1 MTSSEWAG
9 DPEALARRH
18 AGRMP
23 EATQRRELLWQAPG
37 ASLGRLAGMAGIDS
51 LRLLLDEQVP
61 PQPMSVL
68 MRIALREIDE
78 GRVTV
83 EAEPAAEHLSL
94 LGTVHGG
101 FVATLLDT
109 VMASAVHSTLAA
121 DRTFATL
128 TLEVKMLRPLT
139 DTTGR
144 VTATGTVLH
153 GGRAQATA
161 QGAIRSMQTGK
172 LLAIGTTTCIVI
184 PSPTAGHGRGTS
196 EAARG

>member
-1 MTSSEWAG
+1 MRDG
-9 DPEALARRH
+9 KIP
-18 AGRMP
+18 
-23 EATQRRELLWQAPG
+23 
-37 ASLGRLAGMAGIDS
+37 
-51 LRLLLDEQVP
+51 VP
-61 PQPMSVL
+61 PILQLVGGTGF
-68 MRIALREIDE
+68 EVEE

-83 EAEPAAEHLSL
+83 LMPAAEFHYNP